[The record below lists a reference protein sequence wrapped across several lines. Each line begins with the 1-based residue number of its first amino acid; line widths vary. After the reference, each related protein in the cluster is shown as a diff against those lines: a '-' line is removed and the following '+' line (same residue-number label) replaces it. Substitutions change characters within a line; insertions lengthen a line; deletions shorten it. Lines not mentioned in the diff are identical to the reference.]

1 MTRFRFPATE
11 VPSGSCVELCDGW
24 VVATRD
30 ADGSVVAFENT
41 CPHSGQRL
49 GDALVKDG
57 VLRCPHHFWGFS
69 TATGANLG
77 AGQGLTPVPVSIHQ
91 HMVEIQSPER
101 SEPESFREMMLQH
114 ARTWSRDDR

>member
-1 MTRFRFPATE
+1 MTFFSTTGVPA
-11 VPSGSCVELCDGW
+11 GSCIELCDGR

-30 ADGSVVAFENT
+30 DDENIVAFENS

-69 TATGANLG
+69 TATGANVG
-77 AGQGLTPVPVSIHQ
+77 TGPGLTPVPVTVRDG
-91 HMVEIQSPER
+91 MVEVQAPEAT
-101 SEPESFREMMLQH
+101 EQESFREMMLQH
-114 ARTWSRDDR
+114 ARTWSRGDR